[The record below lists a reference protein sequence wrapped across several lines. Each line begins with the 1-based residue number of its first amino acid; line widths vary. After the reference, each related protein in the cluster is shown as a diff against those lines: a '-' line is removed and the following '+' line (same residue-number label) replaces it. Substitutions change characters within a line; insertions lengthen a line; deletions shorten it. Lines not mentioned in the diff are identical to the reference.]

1 MLCSKVFVSVVGAR
15 ECYEHHIT
23 LLCQL
28 SYPHELEECENTGAL
43 IITSPFDI
51 SHVCDDNTVALSS
64 NYS

>member
-1 MLCSKVFVSVVGAR
+1 MSVVGAR
-15 ECYEHHIT
+15 ECYEHPIS

-28 SYPHELEECENTGAL
+28 SYPHELEERENAGAL

-51 SHVCDDNTVALSS
+51 SHVCDNNAGA

>member
-1 MLCSKVFVSVVGAR
+1 MSVVGAG
-15 ECYEHHIT
+15 ECYERHIT

-28 SYPHELEECENTGAL
+28 SYPHELEECKNAGAL

-51 SHVCDDNTVALSS
+51 SHMCDDNAGALSS

>member
-1 MLCSKVFVSVVGAR
+1 MSVVGAR
-15 ECYEHHIT
+15 ECYEHPIS

-28 SYPHELEECENTGAL
+28 SYPHELEERENAGAL

-51 SHVCDDNTVALSS
+51 SHVCDNKAGALSS

>member
-1 MLCSKVFVSVVGAR
+1 MSVVGAR

-28 SYPHELEECENTGAL
+28 SYFHELEERENTRAL
-43 IITSPFDI
+43 IITSLFDI
-51 SHVCDDNTVALSS
+51 SHICDDNAGALSS